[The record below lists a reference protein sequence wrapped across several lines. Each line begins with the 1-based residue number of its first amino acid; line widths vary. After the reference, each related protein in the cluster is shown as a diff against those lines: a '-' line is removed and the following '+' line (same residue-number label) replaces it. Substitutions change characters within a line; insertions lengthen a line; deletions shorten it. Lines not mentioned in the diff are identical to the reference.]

1 MRFQTLYMQISDV
14 LQHVITP
21 TVIAPQELLDILS
34 SIETTIPSSMS
45 LPFNIRLDLMSY
57 YKYLHCTSLA
67 HKTGMIVVMSIRLL
81 PEQSRFHLYNI
92 LNVPVHI
99 KENLTVVYDIGHK
112 QLALSEDKI
121 QYSLLD
127 ESIHYQCS
135 LPHVTFCSFNQP
147 IKYVSSVLSNCSFS
161 LLVNLDSSKC
171 ALKVVHSSLSY
182 PQAYHLGMGRWV
194 VTTLT
199 DLAFTVL
206 CYNEQKFTLK
216 IEPPLKVITLPV
228 GCSAHSPNVLLPPTY
243 VQQDGFKVLQPP
255 PIKHFNVTFW
265 DHPIQIFLMQWSIC
279 LIKLRYSFL
288 KTLI

>member
-1 MRFQTLYMQISDV
+1 MRFQILYMQISDV

-21 TVIAPQELLDILS
+21 TVIAPQELLDILF

-45 LPFNIRLDLMSY
+45 LPFNIPLDLMSY
-57 YKYLHCTSLA
+57 YKYLHCTSLV
-67 HKTGMIVVMSIRLL
+67 HKTGIIVVMSIPLL
-81 PEQSRFHLYNI
+81 SEQSRFHLYNI
-92 LNVPVHI
+92 LNVPVPI

-112 QLALSEDKI
+112 QLALSEDKT

-127 ESIHYQCS
+127 ESTYYQCS
-135 LPHVTFCSFNQP
+135 LPRVTFCSFNQP
-147 IKYVSSVLSNCSFS
+147 IKYVSSVLFNFSFS
-161 LLVNLDSSKC
+161 LLVNLDRSKC
-171 ALKVVHSSLSY
+171 ALNVVHSSLSY
-182 PQAYHLGMGRWV
+182 PQAYHLCMGRWV
-194 VTTLT
+194 VTTLI

-228 GCSAHSPNVLLPPTY
+228 GCSAHSLNVLLPPTH

-255 PIKHFNVTFW
+255 PIKLFNVTFW